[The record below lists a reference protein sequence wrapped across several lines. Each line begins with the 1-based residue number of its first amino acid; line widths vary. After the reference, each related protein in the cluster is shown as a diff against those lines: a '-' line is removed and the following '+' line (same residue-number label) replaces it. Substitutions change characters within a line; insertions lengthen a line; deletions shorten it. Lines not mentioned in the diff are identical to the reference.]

1 MHINPVK
8 TKNNHDI
15 PHITLPERIRIRGAR
30 VHNLKTISLDL
41 PRYQL
46 IVITGKSGSGK
57 SSLAFDTIYAEGQ
70 RRYMESLSTY
80 ARQFVR
86 AFEKPDV
93 DSIEGLSPPIAID
106 QRTVNSNP
114 RSTVGTMTE
123 VYDHLRLLF
132 AHVGVPHCPSCGD
145 PIERQTSLSFID
157 HAKAFF
163 EKHKQF
169 PSATLAIPLSVQH
182 KKDLAGVSRMMGRQQ
197 WTRLRY
203 EDQVVTLSSGEKLS
217 ESLIGKRVEVEV
229 CPVTKGMLDQPTA
242 IKLIESTLQYSKGL
256 ILRWSAQDML
266 SLTTELYCDRCER
279 TLPQFEP
286 RHFSFNSPYGAC
298 EGCAGLGTQWIV
310 DPLLVVPNSTLTLS
324 EGAIRP
330 LSRLL
335 PHQGGAEKI
344 LQELSERFFLP
355 LNVPVSK
362 FSVLQQQLLY
372 RGNGEP
378 MEEDQLRGGI
388 VGFLQYKYAHSES
401 EYIKSEIER
410 TMRLFPCPRCEGKR
424 LKSEALAVRLQGH
437 SINDIVTLPLDVLKG
452 FLETLCKESAA
463 SNSKNGKVQERIVRT
478 LSSEMISRIDHLIAV
493 GLEYLTLDRS
503 VTTLA
508 GGEAQRIRLAT
519 QLRSHLVD
527 LVYVLDEPSIG
538 LHQRDNARLIA
549 TLKQLRDLGNT
560 VIVVEHDEETI
571 RAADHV
577 VDMGPDAGAYGG
589 MVVAQGVP
597 DEIAA
602 NPKSITG
609 AYLSGRLRI
618 DPPFA
623 RRKGNGK
630 FLTVHGAKEFNLKD
644 VTASIPLGSFVAITG
659 VSGSGKSTLVDDII
673 AKSLLKHFYH
683 AKDLPGHHEKITG
696 IEHLDK
702 VIMIDQS
709 PIGRT
714 PRSNPATYTGIFTLI
729 RDLFIEVPEAK
740 VKGLK
745 AGHFS
750 FNVRGGRCE
759 TCQGGGYLTIS
770 MQFLPDMTVE
780 CDACEGKRYLPEI
793 LEVRW
798 RDKHI
803 AEVLQMTVQEA
814 LNFFEPSHDC
824 DTKLLVEKLS
834 ILVRVGLGYV
844 KLGQPATTLSGG
856 EAQRIKLATE
866 LSRRSTGRT
875 LYILDEPTTGLHADD
890 IKKLLVV
897 LQELVDLGNT
907 VLVIEHNLDVIQSAD
922 WILDLGPEGGQKG
935 GWIIAQGTPEQVSEV
950 KESYTGQYLKSMLE
964 RVRVPVTKKKNGTKK

>member
-1 MHINPVK
+1 MKEKQHSTN
-8 TKNNHDI
+8 
-15 PHITLPERIRIRGAR
+15 ITLPDRIRIRNAR
-30 VHNLKTISLDL
+30 VHNLKNVSVEL

-106 QRTVNSNP
+106 QRTVGSNP
-114 RSTVGTMTE
+114 RSTVGTLTE
-123 VYDHLRLLF
+123 VYDYLRLLF
-132 AHVGVPHCPSCGD
+132 AHAGAAHCPSCGRAL
-145 PIERQTSLSFID
+145 ERQTPMSFVDRLRKLFTSTAIG
-157 HAKAFF
+157 
-163 EKHKQF
+163 
-169 PSATLAIPLSVQH
+169 PSFVTIAVPLSIGH
-182 KKDLAGVSRMMGRQQ
+182 KKELQTATRFFQRHQLTRVRRDRQSFVLQ
-197 WTRLRY
+197 
-203 EDQVVTLSSGEKLS
+203 SGERLDDAFVGS
-217 ESLIGKRVEVEV
+217 TIEAEVATI
-229 CPVTKGMLDQPTA
+229 PITSLDQAGTL
-242 IKLIESTLQYSKGL
+242 KLLETVLSWGKGL
-256 ILRWSAQDML
+256 IARWDDDHTL
-266 SLTTELYCDRCER
+266 PLTTELYCEVCER
-279 TLPQFEP
+279 SIPPFEP
-286 RHFSFNSPYGAC
+286 RNFSFNSPYGAC
-298 EGCAGLGTQWIV
+298 EGCGGLGTQWIV
-310 DPLLVVPNSTLTLS
+310 DPQLVIPNTSLTLS

-344 LQELSERFFLP
+344 LEELSHVCSLP
-355 LNVPVSK
+355 LNVAVNK
-362 FSVLQQQLLY
+362 FTPLQQKQLFH
-372 RGNGEP
+372 GTGSPSET
-378 MEEDQLRGGI
+378 DQLSGGI
-388 VGFLQYKYAHSES
+388 VGFLQYKYAHSDS

-410 TMRLFPCPRCEGKR
+410 TMRLFPCPQCNGKR
-424 LKSEALAVRLQGH
+424 LKPAALAVQVSG
-437 SINDIVTLPLDVLKG
+437 STVSDVVNLPLVKLSDFLRVLSETNGKEKSAQG
-452 FLETLCKESAA
+452 KLQERVIKTLC
-463 SNSKNGKVQERIVRT
+463 T
-478 LSSEMISRIDHLIAV
+478 EMLSRIEHLVAV

-538 LHQRDNARLIA
+538 LHQRDNARLIE

-571 RAADHV
+571 RSADYV
-577 VDMGPDAGAYGG
+577 IDMGPDAGAAGG
-589 MVVAQGVP
+589 MVVASGLP
-597 DEIAA
+597 SEIAN

-609 AYLSGRLRI
+609 AYLSGRARI
-618 DPPFA
+618 DPPGA

-630 FLTVHGAKEFNLKD
+630 SLTVHGAREFNLKKF
-644 VTASIPLGSFVAITG
+644 TLSIPLGEFVAVTG

-673 AKSLLKHFYH
+673 ARTLLKHFYH
-683 AKDLPGHHEKITG
+683 AKDLPGAHDKVTG

-780 CDACEGKRYLPEI
+780 CDACEGRRYLPEI

-798 RDKHI
+798 REKNI

-814 LNFFEPSHDC
+814 LQFFQPSHDC
-824 DTKLLVEKLS
+824 DTRLLVEKLS
-834 ILVRVGLGYV
+834 ILDRVGLGYV

-890 IKKLLVV
+890 IKKLLMV

-907 VLVIEHNLDVIQSAD
+907 VLVIEHNLDVISAAD
-922 WILDLGPEGGQKG
+922 WVVDLGPEGGEKG
-935 GWIIAQGTPEQVSEV
+935 GYVIAQGTPEQVSGV
-950 KESYTGQYLKSMLE
+950 QESWTGQYLKKMFE
-964 RVRVPVTKKKNGTKK
+964 RATVPVAKKKNGMKK